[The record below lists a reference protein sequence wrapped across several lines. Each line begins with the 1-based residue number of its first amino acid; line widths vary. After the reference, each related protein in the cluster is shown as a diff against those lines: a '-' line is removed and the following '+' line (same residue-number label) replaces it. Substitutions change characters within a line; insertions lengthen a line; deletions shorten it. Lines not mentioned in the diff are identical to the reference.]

1 MPFEMN
7 RAWNDAVRL
16 LTRNRDVVLIVAG
29 VFFFLPYFAFMLVGP
44 DPMAGVN
51 PAQPL
56 GAEEAVARM
65 GQFYKD
71 AWWAFVLMAVLQA
84 IGMLGLLAVLTD
96 RRRPTVAE
104 ALKIGVLKV
113 VPYIVSYLLVGF
125 LLALAVGILATLAA
139 VGGAPGLSVL
149 VVLLAIVAWIALFV
163 RFSLVGPVMVKENL
177 FNPLAALGR
186 SWTLTKGHGWR
197 LFAFFALLFIV
208 IIVVTMVVSS
218 ITTLLFGLLGPEIAR
233 GGEGLVVSLV
243 NAGWATIFLAVLSAV
258 HDQFAGPSQAQLSET
273 FE

>member
-1 MPFEMN
+1 MN

-84 IGMLGLLAVLTD
+84 IGMLGLLALLTD
-96 RRRPTVAE
+96 RRRPTVGQALRTG
-104 ALKIGVLKV
+104 ALKML
-113 VPYIVSYLLVGF
+113 PYIAAYLVWGF
-125 LLALAVGILATLAA
+125 ALGMVAAMLAALA
-139 VGGAPGLSVL
+139 GALGLGAMGALIVL
-149 VVLLAIVAWIALFV
+149 VAFVAWVVLFV
-163 RFSLVGPVMVKENL
+163 RFSLVAPVLVKENVA
-177 FNPLAALGR
+177 NPLTALSR
-186 SWTLTKGHGWR
+186 SWALTRGNGWR
-197 LFAFFALLFIV
+197 LFAFFFLLV
-208 IIVVTMVVSS
+208 IAYLVVMIVVSLVLG
-218 ITTLLFGLLGPEIAR
+218 TLFSLFGKTVAEF
-233 GGEGLVVSLV
+233 GEALVVSLL
-243 NAGWATIFLAVLSAV
+243 NAGWGVLMMAALAAV
-258 HDQFAGPSQAQLSET
+258 HEQLAGISPARLNET